1 MVPRVSERAKRWGKA
16 FLVGLWV
23 TSGALLAL
31 MIVAGLVMDEKAASI
46 VRSGGPLTVIIL
58 AAMLSF
64 VAEYV
69 DSSLGMG
76 YGTTLT
82 PTLLLLGFEPLH
94 IVPAILVQELVSGT
108 VASVGHYCWGNVEL
122 RPGLGVALIL
132 GTCGVIG
139 GLVAGRVAV
148 EMPQDTMRLI
158 TGGIVISMGF
168 LAALAATGRL
178 RITFTWARAAVLG
191 LIAALNK
198 GFMGGGYGPIV
209 TSGQIVAG
217 ANAKSAVA
225 ITSASELL
233 TCAGGLVGYALGHQ
247 GVDWRLAGGLILG
260 GTVAA
265 LLASPTV
272 RVLPTKKLTA
282 AVACACFALGA
293 VTLVNA
299 LR

>member
-1 MVPRVSERAKRWGKA
+1 MVPRVSDRAKQRGKA

-31 MIVAGLVMDEKAASI
+31 MIVAGLVLDEEAAGI
-46 VRSGGPLTVIIL
+46 VQSGSPLTVIIL
-58 AAMLSF
+58 AAILSF

-94 IVPAILVQELVSGT
+94 VVPAVLVQELISGT
-108 VASVGHYCWGNVEL
+108 VASLGHYCWGNVEL

-132 GTCGVIG
+132 GTCGVVG

-158 TGGIVISMGF
+158 TGGIVVSMGL

-191 LIAALNK
+191 LVAALNK

-233 TCAGGLVGYALGHQ
+233 TCAGGLVGYALGRQ
-247 GVDWRLAGGLILG
+247 GVDWRLAGGLVLG

-272 RVLPTKKLTA
+272 RVLPAKKLTA
-282 AVACACFALGA
+282 AVACGCFALGA
-293 VTLVNA
+293 VTLINA